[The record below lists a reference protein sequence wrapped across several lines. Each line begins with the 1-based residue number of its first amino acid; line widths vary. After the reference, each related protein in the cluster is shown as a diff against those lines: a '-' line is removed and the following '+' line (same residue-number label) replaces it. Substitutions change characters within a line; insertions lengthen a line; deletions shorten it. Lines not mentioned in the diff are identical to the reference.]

1 LEIQSSLFFLALLS
15 AIPLCQSVDYDYRFE
30 KFKNQHIITDMDG
43 GCDDIIESR
52 NILDTNFKC
61 KAKNTFILHPVENVT
76 PVCQNGTPIGNGNL
90 KKSKGT
96 FDIVVCELK
105 GNINDKPCRY
115 NSSKKREHIV
125 IACDGGKP
133 VHFEDPTQW

>member
-1 LEIQSSLFFLALLS
+1 MKIQSSLFFLALLS
-15 AIPLCQSVDYDYRFE
+15 AIPLCQSVDYDYRFK
-30 KFKNQHIITDMDG
+30 KFKNQHIITNMDR

-52 NILDTNFKC
+52 NILDPNSKC
-61 KAKNTFILHPVENVT
+61 KVKNTFILHSVENVT
-76 PVCQNGTPIGNGNL
+76 PVCQNGIPIHGNL
-90 KKSKGT
+90 MKSEGT

-105 GNINDKPCRY
+105 GEIDDKPCRY

-133 VHFEDPTQW
+133 VHFEDPTQCL